1 VEAPLKTEEETKLIR
16 IDGKKITVKIAD
28 TPEERERGLMGVTK
42 VEGYDGMLFIFGA
55 DGDVSFWNKET
66 PLDLD
71 LVWIKDKQVLSV
83 DFLPREPQSGLKILP
98 SPGAIDMV
106 LELPAGQAEEIG
118 IMSGAL
124 VSLPPELELK

>member
-1 VEAPLKTEEETKLIR
+1 VEAPLKISEETKTIY
-16 IDGKKITVKIAD
+16 INSKKLSVKIAD
-28 TPEERERGLMGVTK
+28 TDAERERGLMGVIKT
-42 VEGYDGMLFIFGA
+42 EGYDGMLFIFGA

-66 PLDLD
+66 SLDLD
-71 LVWIKDKQVLSV
+71 LIWIKDNRVLSV
-83 DFLPREPQSGLKILP
+83 DFLPREPQNGLRILP

-106 LELPAGQAEEIG
+106 LELPVGRADDLG